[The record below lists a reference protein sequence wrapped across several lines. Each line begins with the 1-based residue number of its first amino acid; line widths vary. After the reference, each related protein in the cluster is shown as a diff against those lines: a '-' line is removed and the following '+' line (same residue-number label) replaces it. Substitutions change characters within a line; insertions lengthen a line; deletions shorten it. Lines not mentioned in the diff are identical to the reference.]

1 MSAVP
6 LAKHAAAEEGDAVV
20 TEDLTIHFGGL
31 TAVNHVNLRV
41 PRGQRRAII
50 GPNGA
55 GKTTTFNLIAG
66 QLTPSAGRV
75 LINGTDVT
83 QHSVQERTRNGLGR
97 TFQISNLF
105 GELTVLDNVRL
116 AVAGSDPAVRR
127 TFWRRLA
134 GFGDLERTVQELMD
148 RWDILDIAEER
159 PSELAYGQQRILE
172 LVLAT
177 AGDPSVLL
185 LDEPTAGVS
194 KSEAD
199 RLVDTIAALPRD
211 LTIILVEH
219 DMDVA
224 FRLSDEITVM
234 VDGKEL
240 VTDTPAAIGANER
253 VIDAYLG
260 RDDDAA

>member
-1 MSAVP
+1 M
-6 LAKHAAAEEGDAVV
+6 E
-20 TEDLTIHFGGL
+20 
-31 TAVNHVNLRV
+31 
-41 PRGQRRAII
+41 
-50 GPNGA
+50 
-55 GKTTTFNLIAG
+55 
-66 QLTPSAGRV
+66 
-75 LINGTDVT
+75 
-83 QHSVQERTRNGLGR
+83 
-97 TFQISNLF
+97 
-105 GELTVLDNVRL
+105 
-116 AVAGSDPAVRR
+116 
-127 TFWRRLA
+127 
-134 GFGDLERTVQELMD
+134 
-148 RWDILDIAEER
+148 RWDIQGVADER

-177 AGDPSVLL
+177 AGEPSVLL

-234 VDGKEL
+234 VDGEEL